1 MIPGLQNATF
11 DRYGVMHK
19 NSYINSSKILDNKFC
34 MKENSNIY
42 FAGQISGVEGYVES
56 AASGMM
62 VAYNILN
69 KIKGTSAEF
78 PDTTILGSLA
88 KYISTE
94 NKHFQPMNA
103 NFGILK
109 PLDVKIKDKKE
120 RYTKLAQIAI
130 SDVTEYIE
138 KIK

>member
-1 MIPGLQNATF
+1 MIPGLENAVF
-11 DRYGVMHK
+11 ERYGVMHK

-34 MKENSNIY
+34 MKENNNIY

-56 AASGMM
+56 AASGLM
-62 VAYNILN
+62 VAYNIINRL
-69 KIKGTSAEF
+69 KQKECVF
-78 PDTTILGSLA
+78 LDTTMLGSLA

-109 PLDVKIKDKKE
+109 PLEVRIKDKKE
-120 RYTKLAQIAI
+120 KYTKLSEIAI
-130 SDVTEYIE
+130 KDITEF
-138 KIK
+138 KRVLK

>member
-1 MIPGLQNATF
+1 MGL
-11 DRYGVMHK
+11 
-19 NSYINSSKILDNKFC
+19 
-34 MKENSNIY
+34 
-42 FAGQISGVEGYVES
+42 
-56 AASGMM
+56 
-62 VAYNILN
+62 LN
-69 KIKGTSAEF
+69 KIKGTCAEF
-78 PDTTILGSLA
+78 PDTTMLGALA
-88 KYISTE
+88 DYISSEKE
-94 NKHFQPMNA
+94 NFQPMNA